1 MAKQITVCPVADLPP
16 GAVTGAGPYAIG
28 NIDGKY
34 FAVTR
39 RCRHLRADLAGGSIE
54 DGRLVCPW
62 HQSAYDVD
70 NGQMQRHRRRIT
82 GAPARFACPF
92 LEPPSERLPISKAV
106 VTVEDPYLTHPAW
119 RVQSASASPGSA
131 KTTLI
136 EHRQIRARPSDVPP
150 NLVATSAHT
159 YARRLAASLSRCRAA
174 RAITCCL
181 LRPRPSNR
189 AGSAPDGS
197 RSGAQFAA

>member
-62 HQSAYDVD
+62 HQSAYGHHRGYRRCSSRIEAIQASS
-70 NGQMQRHRRRIT
+70 GQ
-82 GAPARFACPF
+82 
-92 LEPPSERLPISKAV
+92 L
-106 VTVEDPYLTHPAW
+106 
-119 RVQSASASPGSA
+119 
-131 KTTLI
+131 
-136 EHRQIRARPSDVPP
+136 RP
-150 NLVATSAHT
+150 
-159 YARRLAASLSRCRAA
+159 RAA
-174 RAITCCL
+174 RRGAGLIVPG
-181 LRPRPSNR
+181 RPVSCGNESSSRI
-189 AGSAPDGS
+189 
-197 RSGAQFAA
+197 RSGRRVGSLAHSCGV

>member
-62 HQSAYDVD
+62 HQSAYDVE
-70 NGQMQRHRRRIT
+70 NGQMVRGPQILLEHMWSGNDVQDADESLASWTRHRIGVRQRHRRRIT

-92 LEPPSERLPISKAV
+92 LEPRTGHV
-106 VTVEDPYLTHPAW
+106 RHPETW
-119 RVQSASASPGSA
+119 FPGRRVP
-131 KTTLI
+131 
-136 EHRQIRARPSDVPP
+136 
-150 NLVATSAHT
+150 
-159 YARRLAASLSRCRAA
+159 
-174 RAITCCL
+174 
-181 LRPRPSNR
+181 
-189 AGSAPDGS
+189 
-197 RSGAQFAA
+197 